1 MTAAIVS
8 SLLHRQQGAVGGNLP
23 APANQKIHIMDS
35 GITPQLP
42 ADFRPLD
49 PSGVSDRLHEL
60 RKRYKDIL
68 PASLDEALLDY
79 ETSRRLC

>member
-8 SLLHRQQGAVGGNLP
+8 SLLHRQQGAAGGDLP

-35 GITPQLP
+35 DITPQLP

>member
-1 MTAAIVS
+1 
-8 SLLHRQQGAVGGNLP
+8 
-23 APANQKIHIMDS
+23 MDS